1 MRFYLIWLSRASRVF
16 NGIHGCNGLFRWDLW
31 FDWISSMVL
40 ESQDPEG
47 LVWSGAK
54 ATRASSQRF
63 CIWSNDRCVYIWKHE
78 HGVYWCIEKDCL
90 RMILEQCE
98 INVKHTS
105 IWCAYYI
112 VAFLPWHP
120 SYQPHLTK
128 VHHIGGHVIVP
139 RREGSK
145 PNLLTVDSTEFGLL
159 WFIIYSYL
167 FFSEWFP
174 TEIFKIIIQPQ
185 SLQSLQEYSPHFGN
199 LSGCEPQQVMATNIT
214 DCCPVFTGPSE
225 VWSHHR
231 CWLFT
236 HCSGLKWPGA
246 PGSLFWS
253 RWKP

>member
-1 MRFYLIWLSRASRVF
+1 MHWK
-16 NGIHGCNGLFRWDLW
+16 GLFANDFGAMWNKCETYKYMMCILYCCV
-31 FDWISSMVL
+31 SSMASLISTAPHQGASHWWPRNSPQAGRIQAQLV
-40 ESQDPEG
+40 DRG
-47 LVWSGAK
+47 LHW
-54 ATRASSQRF
+54 
-63 CIWSNDRCVYIWKHE
+63 I
-78 HGVYWCIEKDCL
+78 
-90 RMILEQCE
+90 
-98 INVKHTS
+98 
-105 IWCAYYI
+105 
-112 VAFLPWHP
+112 
-120 SYQPHLTK
+120 
-128 VHHIGGHVIVP
+128 
-139 RREGSK
+139 
-145 PNLLTVDSTEFGLL
+145 